1 MVITERMVGSMKQGS
16 IIVDVSIDQGGCCET
31 SIPTTLANPVYQK
44 FGVTHYCVPNIASKV
59 PRTASYAMSNIF
71 TPIALNIGNE
81 GGLENTLR
89 QNQGLRLS
97 TYLFNG
103 ILTNRVISEKHQLP
117 FQDLDLLLATLR

>member
-1 MVITERMVGSMKQGS
+1 
-16 IIVDVSIDQGGCCET
+16 
-31 SIPTTLANPVYQK
+31 
-44 FGVTHYCVPNIASKV
+44 
-59 PRTASYAMSNIF
+59 MSNIF